1 MVKRWFTCLTVSA
14 LSVCSPGWGQSAPA
28 KAPPDAA
35 SSAVAASS
43 LPKGVIL
50 VKGAWWSA
58 SDSVTPLPE
67 TGKIADNAYRNP
79 YFGIDWK
86 LPQDWTQKYEGP
98 PPSDQGRYVLAEIVP
113 ADTYKGP
120 SRGSVLIT
128 ADDLFFA
135 PFPFTRGEELVDYTE
150 RNLQREYKVERPPTD
165 VTIGGRSFRSFAFWS
180 PAAELHWYV
189 FATQIRCHAVE
200 ITVSSSD
207 TKLIL
212 SLVQNLNSMTL
223 PAEDALAD
231 GDPVPVCVK
240 GYASADNVITRV
252 DPVFSERRFNAIPVR
267 IVIGKD
273 GKVKHIHFL
282 SAFPD
287 QAKVITDALDQWSF
301 KPYLRKGQ
309 PVEVETGI
317 QFGAPSRAPA
327 ASAQSARHG
336 E

>member
-1 MVKRWFTCLTVSA
+1 MVSRWFTYLGVTGLLT
-14 LSVCSPGWGQSAPA
+14 CSLGWGQS
-28 KAPPDAA
+28 
-35 SSAVAASS
+35 SSAKTSSGADKPQVAAGAI
-43 LPKGVIL
+43 PKGVIL

-67 TGKIADNAYRNP
+67 TGKIADNAYRNA
-79 YFGIDWK
+79 YFGINWT
-86 LPQDWTQKYEGP
+86 LPRDWTQQFEGP

-113 ADTYKGP
+113 SGTYSGP

-128 ADDLFFA
+128 ADDLFFS
-135 PFPFTRGEELVDYTE
+135 PFPVTRGEELIDYSSK
-150 RNLQREYKVERPPTD
+150 NLQPVYKVERPPTD
-165 VTIGGRSFRSFAFWS
+165 VTIGGRPFRSFAYWA

-207 TKLIL
+207 TKLIQN
-212 SLVQNLNSMTL
+212 LVQDLNTMTL
-223 PAEDALAD
+223 PAVDTLAD
-231 GDPVPVCVK
+231 GDTVPVCVRD
-240 GYASADNVITRV
+240 YANDTNVINRV

-267 IVIGKD
+267 VVVGKD

-287 QAKVITDALDQWSF
+287 QAKAITDALNQWSF
-301 KPYLRKGQ
+301 KPYLRNGQ
-309 PVEVETGI
+309 PVDVETGI
-317 QFGAPSRAPA
+317 MFGTAPRAPVTTTRA
-327 ASAQSARHG
+327 H